1 MVVSGRLRWKL
12 AFWTQAA
19 CQQRGRGKCP
29 AQDPSVQP
37 IASPLTSP
45 SPRQVKQLQQAPW
58 RPPFYTVL
66 SPAGIGLSSPPKGT
80 RGWRPPLSD
89 ETPAQGSLSLMKG
102 SLCSTGRPLA
112 KDKTAV
118 CPLSLV
124 WGWGPPL
131 RLADGWG
138 WVQVHSGLP
147 LFPCLLAQSAP
158 PPSPLP
164 TQGHLALAY
173 ESPGLSQP
181 CCYLGGS
188 ELPGS
193 GGIQVDVGM
202 TPGILKKDSAGPGNL
217 VLWACSVSS

>member
-1 MVVSGRLRWKL
+1 MRPL
-12 AFWTQAA
+12 
-19 CQQRGRGKCP
+19 
-29 AQDPSVQP
+29 PS
-37 IASPLTSP
+37 SLTSP
-45 SPRQVKQLQQAPW
+45 SPRQVEQSQQAPW
-58 RPPFYTVL
+58 RPPFCTVL

-118 CPLSLV
+118 CPPSLV

-147 LFPCLLAQSAP
+147 LFPHLPAQSAP
-158 PPSPLP
+158 PPAPLP
-164 TQGHLALAY
+164 THGHLAL
-173 ESPGLSQP
+173 ECGSLSLGQP
-181 CCYLGGS
+181 CCCLGDT
-188 ELPGS
+188 ELPGP
-193 GGIQVDVGM
+193 GGIQAGIS
-202 TPGILKKDSAGPGNL
+202 TGILKKDFAGPGNP
-217 VLWACSVSS
+217 VLWASV

>member
-1 MVVSGRLRWKL
+1 MSKNDASCSVSPLALSCEPPSLRLAWKGTWTRVL
-12 AFWTQAA
+12 LLQVSWWTWMPCWGVSRCSELGCKLVFWTQVAPE
-19 CQQRGRGKCP
+19 QG
-29 AQDPSVQP
+29 PSVQP
-37 IASPLTSP
+37 KASLLTSL

-58 RPPFYTVL
+58 RPPFCTVL

-102 SLCSTGRPLA
+102 SLCSTGRPLS

-138 WVQVHSGLP
+138 WVQVHSRLP
-147 LFPCLLAQSAP
+147 LFPCLPAQPAP
-158 PPSPLP
+158 PPSSP
-164 TQGHLALAY
+164 THLG
-173 ESPGLSQP
+173 SPCP
-181 CCYLGGS
+181 
-188 ELPGS
+188 
-193 GGIQVDVGM
+193 
-202 TPGILKKDSAGPGNL
+202 
-217 VLWACSVSS
+217 